1 MHLRFGGENGDARI
15 QMMGGV
21 MVPNSEVSHTF
32 YYFSCQEIARQLK
45 YFTAQLFF
53 LPCNCQK
60 WTRYDYRDHKGV
72 VGMYLPSKS
81 LKNLSLCTRIY
92 TFHFGQ
98 Q

>member
-15 QMMGGV
+15 QMLGGV

-32 YYFSCQEIARQLK
+32 YDFSCQEIARQLK
-45 YFTAQLFF
+45 YFTAQFF
-53 LPCNCQK
+53 FCHAIVKNGPD
-60 WTRYDYRDHKGV
+60 TYRDHKGV
-72 VGMYLPSKS
+72 VRIYLPSKS